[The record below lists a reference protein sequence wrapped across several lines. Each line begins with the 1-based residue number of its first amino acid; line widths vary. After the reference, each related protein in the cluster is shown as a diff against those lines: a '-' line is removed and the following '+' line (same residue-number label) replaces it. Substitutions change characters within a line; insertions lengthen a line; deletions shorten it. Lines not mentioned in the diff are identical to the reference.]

1 MTGRLARTAR
11 TPRTRI
17 LSGLAA
23 ILLIAGCTNY
33 YEIPI
38 ETPIKPKLDVSAFQ
52 RVLVAGFLAGGTDD
66 VDGNLETTR
75 LLRSQLRTKSELRV
89 IDTDVLPLMEVAA
102 EDTAPEANTE
112 SSKTEAASEGK
123 SESKAEPR
131 GEAPQQATSEKAAPI
146 KDAKDLEPYEHV
158 FADVEYWKKIG
169 EEYQNP
175 LIVTGTVM
183 FTPHA
188 RSGIV
193 QREEEVYD
201 SFGRRRVVPVRTYME
216 RKGYILQPKFIFIDG
231 RTGTVMHSENFRE
244 EILYNANQS
253 TPALSSYFELMDR
266 LIPSF
271 LSTLSSQKIKGT
283 RVLLQ

>member
-11 TPRTRI
+11 TPRNRI
-17 LSGLAA
+17 LSSLAA

-112 SSKTEAASEGK
+112 SSKTDAGSEGK
-123 SESKAEPR
+123 PESKAEPK
-131 GEAPQQATSEKAAPI
+131 GEAPQQASSEKAATRS
-146 KDAKDLEPYEHV
+146 
-158 FADVEYWKKIG
+158 FA
-169 EEYQNP
+169 
-175 LIVTGTVM
+175 LT
-183 FTPHA
+183 
-188 RSGIV
+188 S
-193 QREEEVYD
+193 
-201 SFGRRRVVPVRTYME
+201 
-216 RKGYILQPKFIFIDG
+216 PK
-231 RTGTVMHSENFRE
+231 V
-244 EILYNANQS
+244 NA
-253 TPALSSYFELMDR
+253 T
-266 LIPSF
+266 
-271 LSTLSSQKIKGT
+271 
-283 RVLLQ
+283 